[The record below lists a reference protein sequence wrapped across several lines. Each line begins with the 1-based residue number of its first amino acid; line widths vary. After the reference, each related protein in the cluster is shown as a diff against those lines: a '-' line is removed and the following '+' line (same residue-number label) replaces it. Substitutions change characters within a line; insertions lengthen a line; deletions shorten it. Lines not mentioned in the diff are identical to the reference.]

1 METADKEKFAIALL
15 DMINKKREEV
25 KTLTSEIIALEN
37 DPKNVVKIKQN
48 IQSIINAVA
57 SCSNSDSNDLEIIKL
72 DANIIFKLIRMSKD
86 NYDDHTIKPRSWQV
100 LVTHRLEDFCI
111 YANAWNPIKYD
122 FNKKGWRID
131 FKNLNLSI
139 ININK

>member
-1 METADKEKFAIALL
+1 METTEKEKFAIALL

-25 KTLTSEIIALEN
+25 KKLTSDIIALEN
-37 DPKNVVKIKQN
+37 DPKNVVKIKQY

-72 DANIIFKLIRMSKD
+72 DANIIFRLIRMSKD
-86 NYDDHTIKPRSWQV
+86 SYDDQTIKPRSWHV

-111 YANAWNPIKYD
+111 MANAWNPIKFD
-122 FNKKGWRID
+122 FSKKGLKID
-131 FKNLNLSI
+131 LKNVNI
-139 ININK
+139 GINITK